1 MDFYAGSSGVKQRLE
16 SALLRELHYP
26 VKIGGLHYTLW
37 SGLRAT
43 DITVAFPDSKG
54 AGLDSL
60 SVPSVSAKVAFGPLF
75 SGRVIV
81 EKLLFKEPSLVWMEG
96 EIGGAPPS
104 EEQLTVAPEVSGA
117 QAKPESVSELGVG
130 KLPEAVSVTVKKKT
144 QRVELDFRIQTAQI
158 QNATLR
164 FLDRSGKEVCLLEGV
179 DARSTIEAPNKAS
192 GNLSILKASF
202 GERLILETFNA
213 PFVFHDGALAL
224 PRIDTRLAGGSVRGE
239 GTLAILPEHPP
250 ITLDLVFDDVS
261 LEDLLIQLG
270 EAQTVQQMSG
280 TLQGNLDLYGRIG
293 ETKSFGGTAQ
303 LRLRDGCMEQFPL
316 LQLIGK
322 VLPIEEL
329 KHLDMR
335 QAQLD
340 MRVEEGRALI
350 DSLVM
355 ESANLSL
362 TANGTGGFD
371 GKLNLAARLA
381 VNPKVGRQ
389 LLGWVDANFQPV
401 PNSDRRDIGF
411 AVTGTLLAPETDL
424 MRVMLGQR
432 YGNQILN
439 LWQSLTGKPK
449 KKSGDKKKIEV
460 TPSLGTGGEDAT
472 AHPTS
477 TP

>member
-43 DITVAFPDSKG
+43 DITVAFPDAKG

-60 SVPSVSAKVAFGPLF
+60 SVPSVSAKVAFVPLF

-96 EIGGAPPS
+96 EIGGVTPPEAQPPIVPEIS
-104 EEQLTVAPEVSGA
+104 VAS
-117 QAKPESVSELGVG
+117 AKPESVLKSQVG
-130 KLPEAVSVTVKKKT
+130 KSPEPVSVPSKEKT

-158 QNATLR
+158 QNATFRILG
-164 FLDRSGKEVCLLEGV
+164 RSGKEVCLLEGV
-179 DARSTIEAPNKAS
+179 DACSTIEAPNKAY
-192 GNLSILKASF
+192 GNLSVLKASF

-213 PFVFHDGALAL
+213 PFVFHDGALTL
-224 PRIDTRLAGGSVRGE
+224 PHIDTRLAEGSVRGE
-239 GTLAILPEHPP
+239 GTLAFLSEHPS

-303 LRLRDGCMEQFPL
+303 LRLRDGRMEQFPL

-335 QAQLD
+335 RAQLD
-340 MRVEEGRALI
+340 MRVGEGKALV

-362 TANGTGGFD
+362 TANGTSGFD
-371 GKLNLAARLA
+371 GKLNMAARLA
-381 VNPKVGRQ
+381 VNPKVSRQ
-389 LLGWVDANFQPV
+389 LPGWVDVNFQPV

-439 LWQSLTGKPK
+439 LWQSLTGNPK

-460 TPSLGTGGEDAT
+460 TPSS
-472 AHPTS
+472 PT
-477 TP
+477 P